1 MVIAAKHMNDRSR
14 RYVAIWLL
22 SGCFLIFAMVVIGGI
37 TRLTGSGLSITEW
50 APIMGAV
57 PPLNDQEWQ
66 EAFEKY
72 KQIPQYEKINAH
84 FELQD
89 FKAIFWW
96 EFIHRLVGRLIGVVF
111 LLPFI
116 WFLITRQLDRAMTRK
131 ALFLFALGGLQ
142 GFLGWFMVKS
152 GLTERTSVSHIRLAI
167 HLIMAFITFGFTW
180 WYALQLLYPRALV
193 PASTKLRQLGVA
205 TFSVLMAQ
213 LVYGAFVAG
222 LHAGKLHNTFPLMSG
237 QVFPVGGW
245 YAEDG
250 IANFFDNP
258 ELVQFIHRF
267 FAFTLVAMAGYVWY
281 LARNE
286 RMETSQRTA
295 LNWFYAALAVQFV
308 LGVLTIL
315 YQAPIVLASVHQIG
329 AFFLFTAMIYV
340 QFRFRGTALTA

>member
-1 MVIAAKHMNDRSR
+1 MNDRSR

-57 PPLNDQEWQ
+57 PPMNGQEWQ

-72 KQIPQYEKINAH
+72 KQIPQYEMINAH

-131 ALFLFALGGLQ
+131 ALFLFTLGGLQ

-167 HLIMAFITFGFTW
+167 HLITAFITFGFTW
-180 WYALQLLYPRALV
+180 WYALQLLY
-193 PASTKLRQLGVA
+193 
-205 TFSVLMAQ
+205 
-213 LVYGAFVAG
+213 
-222 LHAGKLHNTFPLMSG
+222 
-237 QVFPVGGW
+237 
-245 YAEDG
+245 
-250 IANFFDNP
+250 
-258 ELVQFIHRF
+258 
-267 FAFTLVAMAGYVWY
+267 
-281 LARNE
+281 
-286 RMETSQRTA
+286 
-295 LNWFYAALAVQFV
+295 
-308 LGVLTIL
+308 
-315 YQAPIVLASVHQIG
+315 
-329 AFFLFTAMIYV
+329 
-340 QFRFRGTALTA
+340 